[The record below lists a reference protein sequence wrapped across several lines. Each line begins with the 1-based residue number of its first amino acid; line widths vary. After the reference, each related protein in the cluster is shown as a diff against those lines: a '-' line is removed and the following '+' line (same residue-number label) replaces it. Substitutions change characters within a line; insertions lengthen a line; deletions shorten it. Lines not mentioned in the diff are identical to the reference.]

1 MDRSLPMRGT
11 KTPNSPHSSIIPESS
26 RFGLVALAVT
36 LLFLWIALTEQT
48 ILRLHPS
55 NHTRLRSGGLNLGT
69 LTTGVPE
76 RRGLSSGSDLDD
88 WLLLRCNTM
97 FGNGS
102 SAAYVARCACLDR

>member
-1 MDRSLPMRGT
+1 
-11 KTPNSPHSSIIPESS
+11 
-26 RFGLVALAVT
+26 VALSGDRRT
-36 LLFLWIALTEQT
+36 PALGD
-48 ILRLHPS
+48 P
-55 NHTRLRSGGLNLGT
+55 NLGT

-102 SAAYVARCACLDR
+102 SAAYVARCACLDRPAAEVRREAHQLASSRDFAHDSDDSASEQREA